1 MTNSLIPQCRRAVEL
16 MDNNEMTQAFKI
28 VSRLVDEYQT
38 HPLSWHCLGEY
49 YLKQKNIFKAIHCF
63 TKTLQVDPT
72 FVMTAEKLIELNV
85 DNYSVGEMK
94 YLYQIIL
101 RYKPGDEEMYQFMEK
116 FAEENVIT
124 DLSSPDVGL
133 DDMSVESLPGT
144 DNKDYI
150 EHLIHEMDAQEEELP
165 EEHIETVVANL
176 PQAIP
181 LPKRKPAKNGK
192 HANNEP
198 AYKIE
203 TLTMAR
209 LYIRQGLYEQAKN
222 ILLKLQKRNPE
233 SQVYRD
239 EIQRVDA
246 LILEVEKETN

>member
-1 MTNSLIPQCRRAVEL
+1 MTDSLIPQCRRAVEF
-16 MDNNEMTQAFKI
+16 MENNEMTQAFKI

-38 HPLSWHCLGEY
+38 NPLSWHCLGEY

-63 TKTLQVDPT
+63 TKTLQIDPS
-72 FVMTAEKLIELNV
+72 FVKTAEKLLELNV
-85 DNYSVGEMK
+85 NNYSVGEMK

-101 RYKPGDEEMYQFMEK
+101 RYKPGDEEMYRFMEK
-116 FAEENVIT
+116 FASESVVT

-133 DDMSVESLPGT
+133 DDMSMESLPGA

-165 EEHIETVVANL
+165 EERVETVMADL
-176 PQAIP
+176 PRSIP

-192 HANNEP
+192 HTNNEP

-222 ILLKLQKRNPE
+222 ILEKLKKRNPE
-233 SQVYRD
+233 SQVYQE
-239 EIQRVDA
+239 EIQRVDTM
-246 LILEVEKETN
+246 ILEAEKEKN